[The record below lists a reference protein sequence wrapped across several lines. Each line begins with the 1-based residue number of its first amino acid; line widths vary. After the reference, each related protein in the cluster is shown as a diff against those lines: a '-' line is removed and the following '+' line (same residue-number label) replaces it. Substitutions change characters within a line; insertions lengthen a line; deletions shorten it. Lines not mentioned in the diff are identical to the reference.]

1 MSAPALPSLNALLNA
16 TSAVLAT
23 TGYWLIRRGH
33 RQAHRLAMLGAF
45 ATSCLF
51 LIGYLTYHFQ
61 VGSVRFTG
69 RGLVRSAYLALLTS
83 HTVLAAVIVPL
94 VVLTLSRGLRG
105 RFEAH
110 RRIARYTLP
119 LWLWVSVSGVVV
131 YWMLYRL

>member
-1 MSAPALPSLNALLNA
+1 MSAPALPSLNAALNA

-51 LIGYLTYHFQ
+51 LVGYLTYHFQ
-61 VGSVRFTG
+61 VGSVRFAG
-69 RGLVRSAYLALLTS
+69 RGLIRSAYFALLLS
-83 HTVLAAVIVPL
+83 HTLLAAVIVPL
-94 VVLTLSRGLRG
+94 VVVTLSRGLRG
-105 RFEAH
+105 RLEAH
-110 RRIARYTLP
+110 RHIARYTLP
-119 LWLWVSVSGVVV
+119 LWLWVSVSGVLV